1 MWLVPIEKK
10 SMNKNSET
18 IWQKVNLNSNNVKP
32 KRYFNL
38 VEITRENL
46 MKNFNDIQY
55 EVICD

>member
-1 MWLVPIEKK
+1 
-10 SMNKNSET
+10 MNKNSET